1 MSEEQ
6 KSVGGFKDTL
16 NLPTTKFPIRPN
28 HKVDDPAL
36 IARWKRD
43 NLYEKTFNKNQGNEK
58 YILHDGPP
66 YANGHIHLG
75 HAYNKILKDIATK
88 AQRMAGK
95 HVPVTPGWDC
105 HGLPTEI
112 KVIKEQP
119 GLTGLALIQA
129 CRAYANEWVNVQRE
143 EFIRLGVVMDWD
155 HPYLTMNPHY
165 ESMAIRAFGKFVEG
179 GYIEKK
185 KKTVPWCP
193 SDQTVLAT
201 AEIEYKERKDP
212 SLYVEF
218 PLTGETIKKLA
229 PELAHHKVSLLIWT
243 TTPWTLPLN
252 RAVLIKPGATYQIIK
267 SGDRYVIVGSTL
279 VDKLCATAGIT
290 KEVVA
295 QVTAEQLGGQKV
307 QHPFITQLQIPIILD
322 DSVSLEDG
330 TACVHCA
337 PGCGPEDYEVGVKNN
352 LEIFSP
358 VSSDGRYQVGIEP
371 HELEGMPVAEGQIW
385 VIKKLA
391 ENGNLFFKG
400 SIKHNYP
407 HCWRCHNGLIFR
419 ATNQWFCNLSQNNL
433 KEKALNA
440 INEITFVPER
450 SKNYLSATIGG
461 RLEWCLS
468 RQRLWGVPIPAV
480 VCTNCDQVI
489 ITSELIE
496 FVARGV
502 EKQGIEYWSEINVHE
517 LPFKF
522 SCTKC
527 NGTAFA
533 KERDSLDVWF
543 DSGISHYAVLAHNPA
558 LAFPAN
564 VYLEG
569 IDQHRG
575 WFQSSLLTSLV
586 LEGKACTKS
595 FVTHGFT
602 VDQKG
607 HKMSKSLGNVVS
619 PDELIAQ
626 IGTDGLRLWA
636 SSSEY
641 GGDAVVSKEL
651 LGNVAE
657 VYRKIR
663 NTCRFL
669 LSNLYDFDIEKDAVA
684 FDQMTVLDHYALEQ
698 LFFVNNS
705 IRASYERMDFTGV
718 FHQLSEYCA
727 KELSS
732 FYLDVVKDR
741 LYVEKAHGHE
751 RRSAQTACWHILDSL
766 TKLMAPILSFT
777 AEYIS
782 DEYQKNKDESIHLQ
796 SFNDLKEILQS
807 MMAQID
813 QHAVAGTD
821 WYPFEG
827 RAQETA
833 QKIDQMSFIA
843 EREEQWELLKK
854 IRSAILK
861 AIEQQREVGTIK
873 HSLEARVTVYFSLNQ
888 QQTVI
893 LNDFIKT
900 LEQHKQTIEQ
910 FFKEFLIVSQF
921 IVVSKESEL
930 NQSELTGLSV
940 KVEHAYGS
948 KCPRCW
954 HWDVTQHPE
963 HLCNRCQKLI

>member
-1 MSEEQ
+1 MPEEK
-6 KSVGGFKDTL
+6 KSLGGFKDTL
-16 NLPTTKFPIRPN
+16 NLPTTQFPIRPN
-28 HKVDDPAL
+28 HTVDDPEL

-43 NLYEKTFNKNQGNEK
+43 NLYEKAFKKNEGNEK

-112 KVIKEQP
+112 KVVKEQP
-119 GLTGLALIQA
+119 GLSGLALIQA
-129 CRAYANEWVNVQRE
+129 CRAYAREWVTIQKE
-143 EFIRLGVVMDWD
+143 EFIRLGVVMNWD
-155 HPYLTMNPHY
+155 HPYLTMDPHY

-201 AEIEYKERKDP
+201 AEIEYQERKDP

-218 PLTGETIKKLA
+218 PLVHESLKKIA
-229 PELAHHKVSLLIWT
+229 PQLSHEKVSLLIWT

-267 SGDRYVIVGSTL
+267 AGEKYVIVGSTL
-279 VDKLCATAGIT
+279 VDKVCATAGIE
-290 KEVVA
+290 KEVIAEVK
-295 QVTAEQLGGQKV
+295 AEQLAGNKV
-307 QHPFITQLQIPIILD
+307 QHPFISQLFVPIIAD

-337 PGCGPEDYEVGVKNN
+337 PGCGPEDYEVGVKNG

-358 VSSDGRYQVGIEP
+358 VSSDGNYLLGIEP
-371 HELEGMPVAEGQIW
+371 HELEGMPVSEGQIW
-385 VIKKLA
+385 VIRKLA
-391 ENGNLFFKG
+391 GDGNLFFKG
-400 SIKHNYP
+400 TIKHNYP
-407 HCWRCHNGLIFR
+407 HCWRCHNPLIFR
-419 ATNQWFCNLSQNNL
+419 ATNQWFCNLSQHNL
-433 KEKALNA
+433 KEKALSA
-440 INEITFVPER
+440 INEINFVPER
-450 SKNYLSATIGG
+450 AKNYLSATIGG

-480 VCTNCDQVI
+480 VCTNCEHVI
-489 ITSELIE
+489 VTTELID

-502 EKQGIEYWSEINVHE
+502 EKQGIEYWTEVGVHE

-522 SCTKC
+522 SCTRCK
-527 NGTAFA
+527 GTVFA

-543 DSGISHYAVLAHNPA
+543 DSGISHYAVLTQNPQ
-558 LAFPAN
+558 LAFPADA
-564 VYLEG
+564 YIEG

-586 LEGKACTKS
+586 LEQKACTKS

-619 PDELIAQ
+619 PEELITQ

-651 LGNVAE
+651 LSNVAE

-669 LSNLYDFDIEKDAVA
+669 LSNLYDFDSKKDAVLLEKL
-684 FDQMTVLDHYALEQ
+684 MVLDHYALEK
-698 LFFVNNS
+698 LFFVNAS
-705 IRASYERMDFTGV
+705 VRAAYERMDFTAV

-741 LYVEKAHGHE
+741 LYVEKANGLE
-751 RRSAQTACWHILDSL
+751 RRSAQTACFYILDTM
-766 TKLMAPILSFT
+766 TKLMAPILSFA
-777 AEYIS
+777 AEYIT
-782 DEYQKNKDESIHLQ
+782 DDYQKNKTESVHLQ
-796 SFNDLKEILQS
+796 SFNNLHEIWDS
-807 MMAQID
+807 MLAQID

-827 RAQETA
+827 HAQETA
-833 QKIDQMSFIA
+833 QKIDQMSFLA
-843 EREEQWELLKK
+843 EREAQWELLKK

-861 AIEQQREVGTIK
+861 AIEQQRELGTIK
-873 HSLEARVTVYFSLNQ
+873 HSLEGRVTVHFDLNE
-888 QQTVI
+888 QQTII
-893 LNDFIKT
+893 LNDFIKQ
-900 LEQHKQTIEQ
+900 LEKHKQTVEQ
-910 FFKEFLIVSQF
+910 FFKEFLIVSQLS
-921 IVVSKESEL
+921 IVSKAAGLNESEIP
-930 NQSELTGLSV
+930 GLLV
-940 KVEHAYGS
+940 KVEHAYGT

-954 HWDVTQHPE
+954 QWDITE
-963 HLCNRCQKLI
+963 HEQQLCNRCQRII